1 MPVFTLLY
9 VESVARSVAFYRE
22 LLGIE
27 PNEEHPCTFASFP
40 LSEGAFLGLWDASG
54 VEPAPSGTGARTELC
69 FGVADRAALEARF
82 EAWTAAGAEVVQ
94 ELSAMDFGD
103 CFTVTDPDGHRLRV
117 MVPRE
122 G

>member
-9 VESVARSVAFYRE
+9 VESLARSVAFYRE

-40 LSEGAFLGLWDASG
+40 LSEGAFLGLWVSTD
-54 VEPAPSGTGARTELC
+54 VEPASSGTGARTELC
-69 FGVADRAALEARF
+69 FGVPDRTALEARF
-82 EAWTAAGAEVVQ
+82 TAWIAAGAEVVQ

-117 MVPRE
+117 MVPR
-122 G
+122 GN